1 MYLCLPCSEAGFSM
15 ALQPYTF
22 IPCLTEAPCVCE
34 LGKLYKT
41 SVTGLSVSSY
51 RWVAGGL
58 LFCPLS
64 FTLSCLQ
71 WADQALLVSA
81 LLSSVC

>member
-1 MYLCLPCSEAGFSM
+1 M

-22 IPCLTEAPCVCE
+22 TTRCLTEAPRGCE
-34 LGKLYKT
+34 LGNWWKS
-41 SVTGLSVSSY
+41 SVTGSGVSSQN
-51 RWVAGGL
+51 WVAGEV

-71 WADQALLVSA
+71 WADQALLAAA
-81 LLSSVC
+81 LCAEADL